1 MRSIAKL
8 IFNLTADHIGYTVEK
23 EEDMIEKLEEY
34 VNNKKFTTRMDCI
47 NFCIGWLE
55 NKGNTALPFVVIE
68 HINKLYY
75 DGRLKD

>member
-1 MRSIAKL
+1 M
-8 IFNLTADHIGYTVEK
+8 EK

-34 VNNKKFTTRMDCI
+34 VNNKKLTTRMDCI

-55 NKGNTALPFVVIE
+55 NEGNTALPFVVIE

>member
-1 MRSIAKL
+1 
-8 IFNLTADHIGYTVEK
+8 
-23 EEDMIEKLEEY
+23 MIEKLEEY

-75 DGRLKD
+75 DGRLKE

>member
-1 MRSIAKL
+1 
-8 IFNLTADHIGYTVEK
+8 
-23 EEDMIEKLEEY
+23 MIEKLEEY
-34 VNNKKFTTRMDCI
+34 VNNKKLTTRMDCI

-55 NKGNTALPFVVIE
+55 NEGNTALPFVVIE